1 MYCQKSPIGE
11 KKAAIK
17 GGGLSN
23 GKAEEDLEGRV
34 ENRYWKGGLR
44 TTSRIKT
51 ASLKNAAYKVKCVMS
66 FLNITI

>member
-1 MYCQKSPIGE
+1 MAKKGPIRG

-17 GGGLSN
+17 GGRLSN

-34 ENRYWKGGLR
+34 ENRYQKGGLR
-44 TTSRIKT
+44 TSRIKT
-51 ASLKNAAYKVKCVMS
+51 ASFKNAAYKVKCVMS